1 MFSCQPLESL
11 DDVVF
16 DNNLLTKI
24 NINAEKKIVNN
35 LYEINYFEP
44 YIGHTLIITPLDRIN
59 QWLEDNINFFGS
71 QNKLIINI
79 IDASLTR
86 IETEVKNK
94 SNFNAT
100 TEFLYEIHFMI
111 EFILYDDSDLVL
123 ATTEAEVNRTTT
135 SNKFIS
141 LDQKEQIINTLILD
155 ALIDISL
162 KTGELLRVHMSG
174 FIL

>member
-1 MFSCQPLESL
+1 
-11 DDVVF
+11 
-16 DNNLLTKI
+16 
-24 NINAEKKIVNN
+24 
-35 LYEINYFEP
+35 
-44 YIGHTLIITPLDRIN
+44 
-59 QWLEDNINFFGS
+59 
-71 QNKLIINI
+71 
-79 IDASLTR
+79 
-86 IETEVKNK
+86 
-94 SNFNAT
+94 
-100 TEFLYEIHFMI
+100 MI